1 MERLGTDAL
10 LLSCLSLC
18 LLWGAVQRGQAG
30 PLEPGVSVARGQISL
45 NDMLKEV
52 EQLMEDTQHKLEEAV
67 HQMQNETS
75 RDLYGY
81 SLPSIFQN
89 QNLNTTKTLE
99 TDGPTGDS
107 PFSKSIFEDGRWNEV
122 DHECLIDEDCE
133 QDSYCLYN
141 ISSSNCV
148 PCKFTNME
156 CVKDE
161 ECCGEQLCVWGLCV
175 QNKTRGQSG
184 TICQAQSDCS
194 PQHCCAFHKA
204 LLFPVCR
211 PRPQQGQGCREQQN
225 QLLELMLWDDEAP
238 REHCPCTTGLE
249 CQPVGQESLC
259 MKNKSSLKNGP

>member
-1 MERLGTDAL
+1 MEGLGKDSL
-10 LLSCLSLC
+10 LLACLSLW
-18 LLWGAVQRGQAG
+18 LALVAVQGAHAD
-30 PLEPGVSVARGQISL
+30 PVELEVTVARGQISL

-67 HQMQNETS
+67 HQMENETS

-81 SLPSIFQN
+81 NLPTIYQNPN
-89 QNLNTTKTLE
+89 QNTTGAKAA
-99 TDGPTGDS
+99 GGQTGDT
-107 PFSKSIFEDGRWNEV
+107 PFNNTLFQDGRWNEV

-133 QDSYCLYN
+133 QGSFCLYN
-141 ISSSNCV
+141 ISSSKCI
-148 PCKFTNME
+148 PCKSTNTE

-211 PRPQQGQGCREQQN
+211 PRPQQGQGCHEQQN
-225 QLLELMLWDDEAP
+225 LLLELLLWDEEAP
-238 REHCPCTTGLE
+238 HEHCPCAAGLQ

-259 MKNKSSLKNGP
+259 V